1 MKAKNTLKLMTVK
14 QRRYVD
20 CYDGDIKR
28 SAKEAGISYVYA
40 KELHAKTCYAYV
52 LGALKKRN
60 EEQSKKTIM
69 SRQQRQEFWSKMT
82 KEAEKDS
89 DKLKASELLGRSE
102 ADFTDKLG
110 IGGIGKDGEI
120 TAICIT
126 LVRPKEIGYDG
137 D

>member
-1 MKAKNTLKLMTVK
+1 
-14 QRRYVD
+14 
-20 CYDGDIKR
+20 
-28 SAKEAGISYVYA
+28 
-40 KELHAKTCYAYV
+40 
-52 LGALKKRN
+52 
-60 EEQSKKTIM
+60 
-69 SRQQRQEFWSKMT
+69 MT